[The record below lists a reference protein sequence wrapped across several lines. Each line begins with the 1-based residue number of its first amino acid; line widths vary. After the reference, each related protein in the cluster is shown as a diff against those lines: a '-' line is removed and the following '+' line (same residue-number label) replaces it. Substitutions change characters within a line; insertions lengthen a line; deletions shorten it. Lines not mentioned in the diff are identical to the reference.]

1 MKRPPLTGMGSD
13 VSYLFAVE
21 RFGPWLAKRVLWRAP
36 TQERAVALTFDDGP
50 DSRHTMALLRIL
62 EEWQVAATFF
72 LIGKRVLRAPG
83 IVQKIQERGHEIGN
97 HSFGHRWL
105 LFQSEEVI
113 QDELTKCEE
122 AIAQAIGERP
132 KLFRPPMGLF
142 PARGLDVAERLG
154 YHTVVGD
161 VYPRDPF
168 LPGKDRIVKRVVSR
182 VRPGSVIILHDGGG
196 RRYGDR
202 FDTLSAVHEF
212 VPKLR
217 DQGYRFVTVSEL
229 FGLKAA
235 SSS

>member
-1 MKRPPLTGMGSD
+1 
-13 VSYLFAVE
+13 
-21 RFGPWLAKRVLWRAP
+21 
-36 TQERAVALTFDDGP
+36 
-50 DSRHTMALLRIL
+50 
-62 EEWQVAATFF
+62 
-72 LIGKRVLRAPG
+72 
-83 IVQKIQERGHEIGN
+83 
-97 HSFGHRWL
+97 
-105 LFQSEEVI
+105 
-113 QDELTKCEE
+113 
-122 AIAQAIGERP
+122 
-132 KLFRPPMGLF
+132 
-142 PARGLDVAERLG
+142 
-154 YHTVVGD
+154 VGD